1 MKLRRILALAGIIFL
16 LGLYVTTLI
25 CAIIET
31 PFTSQLLQASLFATI
46 IIPVILYAAMLAAKS
61 LKHNHDS
68 DQEQH

>member
-46 IIPVILYAAMLAAKS
+46 IIPVILYAAMLAAKF
-61 LKHNHDS
+61 LKHNHVS
-68 DQEQH
+68 HLEQH

>member
-46 IIPVILYAAMLAAKS
+46 IIPVILYAAMLAAKF
-61 LKHNHDS
+61 LKHNHDT